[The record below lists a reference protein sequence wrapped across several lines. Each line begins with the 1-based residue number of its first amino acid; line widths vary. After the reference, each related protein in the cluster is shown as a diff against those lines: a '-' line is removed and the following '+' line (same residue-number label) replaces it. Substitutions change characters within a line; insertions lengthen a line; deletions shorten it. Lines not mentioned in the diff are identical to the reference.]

1 MQAKIAKSD
10 EPCLL
15 TSDIT
20 KKRDTVE
27 RMCKPIANK
36 PKPKPPAPP
45 ATDPAPMESESQDQ
59 PGDSVPMDAQDATDA
74 PEDTAASESME
85 Q

>member
-1 MQAKIAKSD
+1 MQAKVAKCD

-27 RMCKPIANK
+27 RMCKPIASK
-36 PKPKPPAPP
+36 PKPKPPAP
-45 ATDPAPMESESQDQ
+45 AAADPAPMESEGE
-59 PGDSVPMDAQDATDA
+59 PGDSVPMDAQDAAA
-74 PEDTAASESME
+74 PEDSAASESME

>member
-1 MQAKIAKSD
+1 MQAKVAKYD

-27 RMCKPIANK
+27 RVCKPIATK
-36 PKPKPPAPP
+36 PKPKPPAP
-45 ATDPAPMESESQDQ
+45 AASDPAPMEREGQE
-59 PGDSVPMDAQDATDA
+59 PGDSVPMDAQDGADA
-74 PEDTAASESME
+74 QDTAASESME